1 LTLQTA
7 CLFLHTLGFAVYGG
21 AVVLFAILLA
31 IPARQSR
38 VGKHQLLEALQAWG
52 PFQGL
57 AMGALIAG
65 GIGLHLSSFGL
76 HWPPEGAAP
85 GLLAKYGFF
94 FLLWVS
100 SFHLEIWTLEPI
112 RRNAPDPAS
121 HVARISRQ
129 VQANALLFG
138 TVLFLAFWA

>member
-1 LTLQTA
+1 MTLQTA
-7 CLFLHTLGFAVYGG
+7 YLLLHILGLAVYGG
-21 AVVLFAILLA
+21 AVVLFAVLLA
-31 IPARQSR
+31 IPARRSR
-38 VGKHQLLEALQAWG
+38 VGKHQALNAYQVWG

-65 GIGLHLSSFGL
+65 GIGLHLSTWGL
-76 HWPPEGAAP
+76 HWPPAGTAP

-94 FLLWVS
+94 FLLWLS

-112 RRNAPDPAS
+112 RRNAPEPAS
-121 HVARISRQ
+121 HVARVSRQ

-138 TVLFLAFWA
+138 VILCLSFCA

>member
-1 LTLQTA
+1 MTLQTA
-7 CLFLHTLGFAVYGG
+7 CLLLHTLGLAVYGG
-21 AVVLFAILLA
+21 AVVLFAVLLA
-31 IPARQSR
+31 IPARRSR
-38 VGKHQLLEALQAWG
+38 IGKHQLLTAYQAWG

-65 GIGLHLSSFGL
+65 GIGVHLFAWGL

-85 GLLAKYGFF
+85 GLVAKYSVF

-112 RRNAPDPAS
+112 RRNAPEPAS
-121 HVARISRQ
+121 HVARVSRQ

-138 TVLFLAFWA
+138 IVLCLSFCA

>member
-1 LTLQTA
+1 MTLQTV
-7 CLFLHTLGFAVYGG
+7 CLFLHTLGLAVYGG
-21 AVVLFAILLA
+21 AVVLFAVLLA
-31 IPARQSR
+31 IPARRSR
-38 VGKHQLLEALQAWG
+38 IGKHQLLTAYQAWG

-65 GIGLHLSSFGL
+65 GIGVHLSSFGL

-85 GLLAKYGFF
+85 GLVAKYGFF

-112 RRNAPDPAS
+112 RRNAPEPAS
-121 HVARISRQ
+121 HVARVSRQ

-138 TVLFLAFWA
+138 TILCLSFCA